1 MIAGRTPFCYLPIP
15 LLILPAALTKTVV
28 FPGSI
33 LPGGGM
39 SGGGMAAMAG
49 LWLAI
54 TLTVGKGWC
63 SYACFFGGIEE
74 GMASVP
80 TRAKLR
86 KIDPRWR
93 YGPWAV
99 LLAMVLLSLALF
111 EPVYCLWL
119 CPFKAV
125 SEYVAARNAVGMV
138 QNGIFVVLFA
148 GLVIALPLLTKKRT
162 QCAFFCPFGAF
173 QSIFNKTSVFDV
185 KIDPARCTPCVL
197 CQSACPTM
205 SLTKE
210 SIARGE
216 TLMSCMKCGAC
227 VDACPKDAA
236 VWHIR
241 GTEVAIKPERA
252 RLMFLYAAWGMA
264 RRFQHTEG
272 PAAQIQR
279 IAVLHG
285 NVFKPSG
292 RTEEIN
298 MDLGRYALRNLLVAR
313 QHIVI
318 RLKRIHAG
326 VFALHLRPVR
336 VKVRKIGGAAVHH
349 AEKIVSAGVV
359 VVAMAHGDDHRKAC
373 QGRDERVKIA
383 RAKPGIKQQRLFIA
397 NNQVHVVR
405 AVIADAPNALMK
417 VVRIIPAVRAVI

>member
-1 MIAGRTPFCYLPIP
+1 MFANPQRHSNRSLQIASLTTAVFMIALFFMMMRTRSTYRWRRSFFVALGILFPVGFIHTVIAMRGTMGIPIEEMIAGRTPFCYLPIP
-15 LLILPAALTKTVV
+15 LLILPAAFTKTLV

-33 LPGGGM
+33 LPAGGM
-39 SGGGMAAMAG
+39 SGAGMAAMAG

-54 TLTVGKGWC
+54 TLVIGKGWC

-80 TRAKLR
+80 TSAKLR

-111 EPVYCLWL
+111 EPAYCLWL

-125 SEYVAARNAVGMV
+125 SEYVAARNTVGMV

-148 GLVIALPLLTKKRT
+148 GLVIALPFLTKKRT

-185 KIDPARCTPCVL
+185 KIDGTRCSPCVL
-197 CQSACPTM
+197 CQTACPTM
-205 SLTKE
+205 SLTEE

-227 VDACPKDAA
+227 VDACPKDAV
-236 VWHIR
+236 VWHIK
-241 GTEVAIKPERA
+241 GTEVAWKPERA

-264 RRFQHTEG
+264 VMFG
-272 PAAQIQR
+272 GSI
-279 IAVLHG
+279 IAGGLATILH
-285 NVFKPSG
+285 VF
-292 RTEEIN
+292 I
-298 MDLGRYALRNLLVAR
+298 
-313 QHIVI
+313 
-318 RLKRIHAG
+318 
-326 VFALHLRPVR
+326 
-336 VKVRKIGGAAVHH
+336 
-349 AEKIVSAGVV
+349 
-359 VVAMAHGDDHRKAC
+359 
-373 QGRDERVKIA
+373 
-383 RAKPGIKQQRLFIA
+383 
-397 NNQVHVVR
+397 
-405 AVIADAPNALMK
+405 
-417 VVRIIPAVRAVI
+417 

>member
-1 MIAGRTPFCYLPIP
+1 LLTLPIALWSLLMFANPQRHSNRSLHIASVITSVFMIALFFMMMRTQSTYRWRRWFFVALGILFPVGFIHNVIAMRGTMGLPIEEMIAGRTPFCFLPIP
-15 LLILPAALTKTVV
+15 LLVLPALFTKTLV

-39 SGGGMAAMAG
+39 SGAGMAAMAG

-54 TLTVGKGWC
+54 TLVIGKGWC

-74 GMASVP
+74 GMASVA

-111 EPVYCLWL
+111 EPAYCLWL

-125 SEYVAARNAVGMV
+125 SEYIAARNTVGLV

-162 QCAFFCPFGAF
+162 QCAFLCPFGAF
-173 QSIFNKTSVFDV
+173 QSIFNKTSVFDL
-185 KIDPARCTPCVL
+185 KIDRTRCSPCVL
-197 CQSACPTM
+197 CQTACPTL
-205 SLTKE
+205 SLTEE

-227 VDACPKDAA
+227 VDACPKNAV
-236 VWHIR
+236 VWHIK
-241 GTEVAIKPERA
+241 GTEVAWKPERA

-264 RRFQHTEG
+264 VMFGGSIIAEG
-272 PAAQIQR
+272 LATI
-279 IAVLHG
+279 LH
-285 NVFKPSG
+285 VF
-292 RTEEIN
+292 
-298 MDLGRYALRNLLVAR
+298 V
-313 QHIVI
+313 
-318 RLKRIHAG
+318 
-326 VFALHLRPVR
+326 
-336 VKVRKIGGAAVHH
+336 
-349 AEKIVSAGVV
+349 
-359 VVAMAHGDDHRKAC
+359 
-373 QGRDERVKIA
+373 
-383 RAKPGIKQQRLFIA
+383 
-397 NNQVHVVR
+397 
-405 AVIADAPNALMK
+405 
-417 VVRIIPAVRAVI
+417 